1 MTTRTRG
8 RFRARVRRPKRK
20 GAWLLSANFACA
32 GRVTVQGC
40 ATEVSDPDTFQVV
53 FTPVAEAILGSSGE
67 INDCTVARLVGE
79 WHFGATLL
87 TPTGS
92 GQAHTANLLLAEGM
106 YIADQP
112 STGGAT
118 QLDPSDSGDMCSRDW
133 MWMRSSIWQCRWSEL
148 ATRAPIQFTPQSP
161 SWDPHY
167 DVRVKRKMRAA
178 EEIVYAVAVYLDQGA
193 TVDPSGA
200 STVTT
205 GDVSAYLYGQGRAY
219 VLL

>member
-1 MTTRTRG
+1 MRR
-8 RFRARVRRPKRK
+8 RMRMRVRRPKRK

-32 GRVTVQGC
+32 QQLTVQGC
-40 ATEVSDPDTFQVV
+40 ATEVSNPDTFQVV

-67 INDCTVARLVGE
+67 INDVTVARLVGD
-79 WHFGATLL
+79 WMFGATLNE
-87 TPTGS
+87 PTGS
-92 GQAHTANLLLAEGM
+92 GEQHTCNLMVAEGM

-133 MWMRSSIWQCRWSEL
+133 MWMRSSIWEASFTEL
-148 ATRAPIQFTPQSP
+148 STRKAQPFKPKYPTYDS
-161 SWDPHY
+161 HY

-178 EEIVYAVAVYLDQGA
+178 EEIVYAIAVYLDESQ
-193 TVDPSGA
+193 TVDPNPS
-200 STVTT
+200 SNLQLS
-205 GDVSAYLYGQGRAY
+205 DISAYLYGQGRAY